1 MNIAQLGIKSLVK
14 LTTSFVPQTQT
25 FLVSTSNLSFY
36 SGWSLSHSVTHV
48 ILEHA
53 YAPVTCV
60 CAFATRGYQTLL
72 VGEATQE
79 LAGLVSQTLSLS

>member
-53 YAPVTCV
+53 HAPVTCV
-60 CAFATRGYQTLL
+60 CAFATRGYQTKF
-72 VGEATQE
+72 VITFTG
-79 LAGLVSQTLSLS
+79 S